1 MTLGQ
6 ISGLSDAD
14 LQLSLSKRIEVQI
27 GSLSKRYKELRN
39 LFMQPTEIGGGVQI
53 QKHTAF
59 INDLIELFNTIEVFL
74 NNSGSLQQIR
84 KQVLAAFKFP
94 NSELIN
100 FLQALSKSVNIQ
112 KKGQEEGSALYQLSS
127 KCDDAIDKFR
137 CLLNRFFERQRES

>member
-39 LFMQPTEIGGGVQI
+39 LFMQPTEKGGGVQI
-53 QKHTAF
+53 QNHTAF
-59 INDLIELFNTIEVFL
+59 INDLIELFSAIEVFF
-74 NNSGSLQQIR
+74 NNSGSLQQI
-84 KQVLAAFKFP
+84 KQQVLAAFKSP
-94 NSELIN
+94 DSELIN

-137 CLLNRFFERQRES
+137 SLLNRFFERQRES